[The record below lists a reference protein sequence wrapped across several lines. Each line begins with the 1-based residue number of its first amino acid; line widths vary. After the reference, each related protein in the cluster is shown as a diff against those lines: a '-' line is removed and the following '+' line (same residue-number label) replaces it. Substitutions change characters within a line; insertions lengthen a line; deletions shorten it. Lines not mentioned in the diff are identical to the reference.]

1 MTRENELLKK
11 IAKGETEYWEE
22 LIGMYYE
29 DILRYCI
36 YHAPDKT
43 AAEDAVQETFLKVI
57 RYMPDYRH
65 RGKFR
70 AFLYKVAANTCK
82 DQWRKC
88 TKEEWFDTDTEAS
101 DGEKKLPEEMIY
113 LETGYAKTEGD
124 INFLRLIRKLP
135 EDQREVV
142 YLKYAQELSFREIA
156 GDTRDSG
163 KNGSVETQDRIK
175 EIKKKGGK
183 AGCITDRE
191 ERKKRIY
198 IKH

>member
-1 MTRENELLKK
+1 MGNSGHSYTRWPQTPAKTSGGNAQKK
-11 IAKGETEYWEE
+11 NG
-22 LIGMYYE
+22 LIQ
-29 DILRYCI
+29 I
-36 YHAPDKT
+36 PK
-43 AAEDAVQETFLKVI
+43 
-57 RYMPDYRH
+57 H
-65 RGKFR
+65 RM
-70 AFLYKVAANTCK
+70 V
-82 DQWRKC
+82 RKNC
-88 TKEEWFDTDTEAS
+88 
-101 DGEKKLPEEMIY
+101 PEEMIY

>member
-1 MTRENELLKK
+1 M
-11 IAKGETEYWEE
+11 
-22 LIGMYYE
+22 
-29 DILRYCI
+29 
-36 YHAPDKT
+36 
-43 AAEDAVQETFLKVI
+43 I
-57 RYMPDYRH
+57 RYMPNYRH
-65 RGKFR
+65 RWKFR
-70 AFLYKVAANTCK
+70 ASYIRWLQIPAKTR
-82 DQWRKC
+82 WRKC

-101 DGEKKLPEEMIY
+101 DGEKKLSEEMIY
-113 LETGYAKTEGD
+113 PETGYAKTEGD

-135 EDQREVV
+135 KDQREVV

-156 GDTRDSG
+156 EILGIPARTVRVKS
-163 KNGSVETQDRIK
+163 QDCIK

>member
-1 MTRENELLKK
+1 MRENELLRK

-57 RYMPDYRH
+57 RYMPNYRH

-88 TKEEWFDTDTEAS
+88 AREEWFDTDSEAS
-101 DGEKKLPEEMIY
+101 DGEKKLSEEMIY
-113 LETGYAKTEGD
+113 LETGYAQTEGN
-124 INFLRLIRKLP
+124 INFLRLIRELSK
-135 EDQREVV
+135 EQREVV

-156 GDTRDSG
+156 EILGIPARTVQSRL
-163 KNGSVETQDRIK
+163 RISL
-175 EIKKKGGK
+175 KKL
-183 AGCITDRE
+183 
-191 ERKKRIY
+191 RKKEG
-198 IKH
+198 KPDA

>member
-1 MTRENELLKK
+1 MRENELLRK

-57 RYMPDYRH
+57 RYMPNYRH

-82 DQWRKC
+82 DQWRKGAR
-88 TKEEWFDTDTEAS
+88 EEWFDTDSEAS
-101 DGEKKLPEEMIY
+101 DGEKKPCRCYPFAL
-113 LETGYAKTEGD
+113 
-124 INFLRLIRKLP
+124 
-135 EDQREVV
+135 
-142 YLKYAQELSFREIA
+142 
-156 GDTRDSG
+156 
-163 KNGSVETQDRIK
+163 
-175 EIKKKGGK
+175 
-183 AGCITDRE
+183 
-191 ERKKRIY
+191 
-198 IKH
+198 